1 MNISFNH
8 IVEWFTAAHT
18 MQLLLALMV
27 LGTLYILVKLSLN
40 PNDNLNLS
48 DLVTINGR
56 LDEKKFTRFGAWVI
70 STWAFVYLIV
80 NNPGNFPEWY
90 FVGYMGVWVTNA
102 IFDKYM
108 SNRGMNAEAR
118 YQQMYDAPYGT
129 VPKFGTRVPQQPDQ
143 PL

>member
-1 MNISFNH
+1 MTITLTS

-18 MQLLLALMV
+18 MQLLLALV
-27 LGTLYILVKLSLN
+27 ILGTLYVLIKLSLN

-48 DLVTINGR
+48 DLVTVNGR

-80 NNPGNFPEWY
+80 NKPDQFPEWY
-90 FVGYMGVWVTNA
+90 FVGYMGVWVSNA

-108 SNRGMNAEAR
+108 SAREINAETR
-118 YQQMYDAPYGT
+118 YRRYYDDATPL
-129 VPKFGTRVPQQPDQ
+129 PPQKYP
-143 PL
+143 PR

>member
-1 MNISFNH
+1 MTFSFNS
-8 IVEWFTAAHT
+8 IVEWFSAAHT

-27 LGTLYILVKLSLN
+27 LGTLYTLVQLSRN

-48 DLVTINGR
+48 DLVTVNGR
-56 LDEKKFTRFGAWVI
+56 LDEKKFTRFGAWCI

-80 NNPGNFPEWY
+80 NKPDQFPEWY

-118 YQQMYDAPYGT
+118 YEQYYDQPYGT
-129 VPKFGTRVPQQPDQ
+129 PPRFGTRVPQMPDRE
-143 PL
+143 L